1 MCMSV
6 YMYIDRLIC
15 VLIYL
20 NVMDIFTGM
29 MVLVGLGLEHPRMA
43 DQESL

>member
-1 MCMSV
+1 MSV

>member
-1 MCMSV
+1 MYVCL
-6 YMYIDRLIC
+6 YMYIDRLIY
-15 VLIYL
+15 VIIYL
-20 NVMDIFTGM
+20 NLMGIFTGM